1 MSFPAATTIAR
12 ARAFGHGRGHQ
23 RGNDGDQDH
32 KKRRE
37 PRHIPFAADLHYS
50 RNGQSRMAT
59 FDAAMALREGSDASS
74 LCSSREDPIGA
85 LVGSGDGRQRALS
98 ATRRHQ
104 RYETGF
110 PTRGRPRLVGRWQV
124 ATLNPKVRLDRLDI
138 ATHPHVDAR
147 DKTWRAWCNRRD
159 DHLRVFP
166 HQVSGLL
173 PIAVRS
179 FAAQVCQCTLPVN

>member
-1 MSFPAATTIAR
+1 MSFPAATTIAW

-32 KKRRE
+32 KQAA
-37 PRHIPFAADLHYS
+37 IAATYSFAADLHYS
-50 RNGQSRMAT
+50 RYGQSRMAT

-85 LVGSGDGRQRALS
+85 LVGSGDGRQRAIS

-104 RYETGF
+104 RYETGI
-110 PTRGRPRLVGRWQV
+110 PTRGQTVEGWRWQV

-138 ATHPHVDAR
+138 ATHPHRDAR
-147 DKTWRAWCNRRD
+147 D
-159 DHLRVFP
+159 
-166 HQVSGLL
+166 
-173 PIAVRS
+173 
-179 FAAQVCQCTLPVN
+179 